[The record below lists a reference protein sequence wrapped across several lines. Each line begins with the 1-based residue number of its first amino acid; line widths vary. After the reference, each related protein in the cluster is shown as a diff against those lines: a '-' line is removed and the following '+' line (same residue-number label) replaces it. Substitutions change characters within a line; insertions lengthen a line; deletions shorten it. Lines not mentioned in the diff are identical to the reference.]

1 MEAEVL
7 AMVDVTAL
15 KRDVI
20 RKDFSNMNDMQKEAI
35 FKVNGPVLILAGAGS
50 GKTTVIVNR
59 IVNLVKYGN
68 AYNVPIK
75 DSSKVSPEVLEN
87 IKNYLS
93 GKDTLKKE
101 TCDALELNLNRV
113 LPENILAITFT
124 NKAANE
130 LKERVSLALGSERSG
145 VWVSTFH
152 SMCNSILRK
161 HASRIGFTR
170 EFAIYDDDDSKKI
183 IKECEA
189 RLNVSEKEAD
199 VNRVKKKISRIKDS
213 MITPQEYAKKDNCYL
228 GKIVSDVYTMYQK
241 RLVESNAMDFDDLIP
256 NTIRLLRNNEDIL
269 NYYLEKFKY
278 IMVDEYQDTNVCQY
292 ELIKLLASSRNNIC
306 VVGDDDQSIYRFR
319 GANIENILNFEKN
332 FKNTKVIKLEQNY
345 RSTGNI
351 LSAANGVIC
360 NNKKRKN
367 KLLWTNKNPGD
378 KLHLYIASTED
389 DEARYIARSIKDL
402 VKEKGRAYK
411 DFAVLYRVS
420 AQSNAL
426 EKVFVKENIPHR
438 IIGEH
443 RFFDR
448 KEVKDLIAYLSV
460 INNPYDSVRL
470 LRIINQPKR
479 SIGQVSID
487 ALREYAEKVNE
498 PLIEVMRKAND
509 YQDVFRS
516 AYKLKDFA
524 DLIDSLIEIAN
535 NPNVSLVGLYKSLL
549 EKTKYIEY
557 IKLEKETAESRL
569 QNIKELESNI
579 LLYSLSAGDD
589 ATLEGFLE
597 EVALLMGVA
606 NKDETADAVSLMTVH
621 SAKGLEFPVVFLT
634 GLEDGLFPSV
644 KSFESDEEIE
654 EERRLAYV
662 GLTRAKEVLYVTR
675 AKSRMLYASLSRRK
689 ESRFICEMPKD
700 VYIKIESDEEDP
712 SDIKFAPRV
721 KKPTVIRD
729 FQYKKH
735 TEVTVSSGN
744 SNGAVFSSS
753 SNSNVFL
760 GGEKVKHKIFGEGVI
775 VSCTAMGSDTL
786 IEINFK
792 NIGSKKL
799 MANFAKLERV

>member
-1 MEAEVL
+1 
-7 AMVDVTAL
+7 MVDEVTSL
-15 KRDVI
+15 KRDLI
-20 RKDFSNMNDMQKEAI
+20 RKDFSSMNDMQKEAI
-35 FKVNGPVLILAGAGS
+35 FRVNGPLLILAGAGS

-59 IVNLVKYGN
+59 IVNLIKYGN
-68 AYNVPIK
+68 AYNEPIGNTNEIT
-75 DSSKVSPEVLEN
+75 PEIIRNL
-87 IKNYLS
+87 KNYIS
-93 GKDTLKKE
+93 GKEPLNKE
-101 TCDALELNLNRV
+101 TNDALKLGLSRV
-113 LPENILAITFT
+113 APENILAITFT

-130 LKERVSLALGSERSG
+130 LKERVSAALGSEKSG

-161 HASRIGFTR
+161 HASYINFTR
-170 EFAIYDDDDSKKI
+170 EFTIYDDDDSKKI
-183 IKECEA
+183 IKECES
-189 RLNVSEKEAD
+189 RLGVDEKEAD
-199 VNRVKKKISRIKDS
+199 INKVKRKISRAKDA
-213 MITPQEYAKKDNCYL
+213 MISPQEYSKNCKNYL
-228 GKIVSDVYTMYQK
+228 DKVVSDIYTMYQK

-256 NTIRLLRNNEDIL
+256 NTIKLLRSNKDIL

-278 IMVDEYQDTNVCQY
+278 IMVDEYQDTNACQY
-292 ELIKLLASSRNNIC
+292 ELIKLLASGNNNIC
-306 VVGDDDQSIYRFR
+306 VVGDDDQSIYKFR

-351 LSAANGVIC
+351 LSAANSVIC

-367 KLLWTNKNPGD
+367 KSLWTDKNLGE

-389 DEARYIARSIKDL
+389 DEARFIAKNIKDL
-402 VKEKGRAYK
+402 VKDKNRKYK
-411 DFAVLYRVS
+411 DFAILYRVS

-426 EKVFVKENIPHR
+426 EKVLVKENIPHR

-487 ALREYAEKVNE
+487 VLREYAEKVNE
-498 PLIEVMRKAND
+498 PLIDVMRKAND
-509 YQDVFRS
+509 HQDVFRS
-516 AYKLKDFA
+516 SYRLKDFA
-524 DLIDSLIEIAN
+524 DLIDSLIDIKN
-535 NPNVSLVGLYKSLL
+535 NPEVSLVDLYKALL
-549 EKTKYIEY
+549 EKIKYIEF
-557 IKLEKETAESRL
+557 IKLEKDMVETRL

-579 LLYSLSAGDD
+579 LLYSLSAGED

-597 EVALLMGVA
+597 EVALLTGVS

-689 ESRFICEMPKD
+689 ESRFISEMPKD
-700 VYIKIESDEEDP
+700 IYIEIESKEEDP
-712 SDIKFAPRV
+712 SDIKFTQRV
-721 KKPTVIRD
+721 KQAVVIRN
-729 FQYKKH
+729 FQYKKPIE
-735 TEVTVSSGN
+735 TTV
-744 SNGAVFSSS
+744 S
-753 SNSNVFL
+753 SNSNKGSNVFYE
-760 GGEKVKHKIFGEGVI
+760 GEKVKHNFFGEGVI

-799 MANFAKLERV
+799 MANFAELERV